1 MDQILGGTAP
11 LLDETIEKKT
21 ARMEQILKNTM
32 IVLYVKDK
40 SNAMIVAPDYDSVK
54 RPWIYVKCI

>member
-1 MDQILGGTAP
+1 MDQILGGTTP

-21 ARMEQILKNTM
+21 ARMEQILINTR

-40 SNAMIVAPDYDSVK
+40 SNAMIVAL
-54 RPWIYVKCI
+54 IMIL